1 MTILALLY
9 YGGSMVQTGE
19 ITVGALTSFFL
30 YTVYVGSS
38 MIGLSSWYSEVMK
51 GIGASARLFEL
62 LDKRP
67 DRESTG
73 TISFNW

>member
-1 MTILALLY
+1 MLY

-30 YTVYVGSS
+30 YTAYVGSS
-38 MIGLSSWYSEVMK
+38 MMGLSSWYSEVMK

-62 LDKRP
+62 LDKSP
-67 DRESTG
+67 DRSLQGTG
-73 TISFNW
+73 YF